1 MTPTATKTAPAVGED
16 KELLI
21 SGSEAVAEALT
32 LADIDVVTAY
42 PIRPYDTVMQAIAK
56 KIANGQLVAEY
67 IVAEGEHS
75 QFEIVKHASTVGAR
89 VFCGSS
95 GVGGAFLPHSQALT
109 MVPPKSKVDRYL
121 PRYDRGDLLLHPDN
135 PITVAPQANEDWV
148 IEIRRQN
155 NEAMARASTV
165 IEEAYAEFR
174 RVFGRGPENPWFEE
188 YMTDDA
194 EVILVG
200 MGTISLPIKVAIRE
214 MRAKGKKVG
223 LVRWRWFRPFPTDRL
238 VAALSRAQALGVID
252 RDYSF
257 GSPFGSGVVANEIR
271 AALYNAAR
279 RPPLLSFICG
289 LGGRE
294 VTLEDVYKATDMCYG
309 AAKAGQ
315 SDPKTPW
322 VVPWMHTQLGSWGSA
337 ALGTAAGLK
346 ALMRKGK
353 MKAEP
358 INVIA
363 FCGDGGG
370 ADMGV
375 GAISATLTHK
385 EYNSLIL
392 LYDNESY
399 ANTDIQLSGMTPYG
413 AHTTFSPPGKAKRL
427 IHTRWKK
434 NMAGMMAAG
443 HPECRY
449 VATVCASYAVE
460 MMNKVRRALTIG
472 GPTFIHSLD
481 PCPKGWDYD
490 PMLSHELGELAIE
503 TGIFPLYE
511 VEDGQ
516 VKYYGKTKA
525 LVEGRPR
532 KPVREYLLKQGR
544 FAHFLEEDL
553 EYFQAKVDEM
563 WEKWEI
569 PAVVPFRRLDATK
582 AALAPK

>member
-1 MTPTATKTAPAVGED
+1 MAVATRPAPAAAED

-95 GVGGAFLPHSQALT
+95 GVGWAYAMECLVVTPPLRVPMIALVGNRALDDPGAFGVEHNDALFVRDLGWLLCWIDTSQEALDT
-109 MVPPKSKVDRYL
+109 TL
-121 PRYDRGDLLLHPDN
+121 
-135 PITVAPQANEDWV
+135 
-148 IEIRRQN
+148 
-155 NEAMARASTV
+155 

-223 LVRWRWFRPFPTDRL
+223 LVRLRWFRPFPTDRL

-279 RPPLLSFICG
+279 RPPLLSFICV
-289 LGGRE
+289 LGYTGCMY
-294 VTLEDVYKATDMCYG
+294 VANTTYYT
-309 AAKAGQ
+309 
-315 SDPKTPW
+315 TPW
-322 VVPWMHTQLGSWGSA
+322 VVPWMHTQLGSSGSA

-490 PMLSHELGELAIE
+490 PLLPHELGELAIE

-511 VEDGQ
+511 VEDHQ
-516 VKYYGKTKA
+516 VRYYGKTKA
-525 LVEGRPR
+525 IVDGRAR

-544 FAHFLEEDL
+544 FAHFTEEDL
-553 EYFQAKVDEM
+553 AYFQAKVDEM
-563 WEKWEI
+563 WTWEI
-569 PAVVPFRRLDATK
+569 PAVVPFKRIDK
-582 AALAPK
+582 SEAA